1 MQELICWKIVVEY
14 TAETQ
19 AMAVSHL
26 PLLPGRGCSLALHD
40 GSKQA
45 AVHDLSV
52 SLVPLP
58 SSSLARTSDHPYP
71 CAPTAQAVAQPE
83 TSAPCLKQVVSLLPV
98 PPCVPLLLLFTGSL
112 WTACTCCLQLICTLP
127 VAAQTLLGAVPKP
140 MLAVQRI
147 LRWRSSR
154 MGLHFALTGFGPG
167 SGAKHSSTRAG
178 DASERVQAW
187 SSAAGI
193 GPSDGEGGG
202 SVWLKRAFSML
213 DKEDLEVDLSK
224 LDSIAKVGLG
234 WMTGLRAC
242 TLPLTCS
249 MQLRLARVDNH
260 LGA

>member
-1 MQELICWKIVVEY
+1 
-14 TAETQ
+14 
-19 AMAVSHL
+19 
-26 PLLPGRGCSLALHD
+26 
-40 GSKQA
+40 
-45 AVHDLSV
+45 
-52 SLVPLP
+52 
-58 SSSLARTSDHPYP
+58 
-71 CAPTAQAVAQPE
+71 
-83 TSAPCLKQVVSLLPV
+83 
-98 PPCVPLLLLFTGSL
+98 
-112 WTACTCCLQLICTLP
+112 
-127 VAAQTLLGAVPKP
+127 
-140 MLAVQRI
+140 
-147 LRWRSSR
+147 

-167 SGAKHSSTRAG
+167 SGAKHSCTRAG